1 VPSRRWRRCGQPV
14 RLDDRVGG
22 SESARATSII
32 DRSSQVE
39 RRSKASGSP
48 GEGLDPGPE
57 HAERLLGGGER
68 VGPAALAGERE
79 GGALEDAG
87 GPDRNLAPLV
97 TGQVGELGQ
106 RLHRGHPRHGFKS

>member
-1 VPSRRWRRCGQPV
+1 MASMCASQSGSTIAI
-14 RLDDRVGG
+14 GG
-22 SESARATSII
+22 SDSARATSVI
-32 DRSSQVE
+32 DRSSQFR

-48 GEGLDPGPE
+48 GEKAWIQARSTPS
-57 HAERLLGGGER
+57 ACS
-68 VGPAALAGERE
+68 VGAKASLRTRLAGQRK

-106 RLHRGHPRHGFKS
+106 RLHRGHPRHGFRS